1 MSDDRGRGDK
11 RRKKFKKMKK
21 GERRK
26 EKSENNSEEE
36 KIKMGRGEKSKM
48 EIIVGEKK
56 DGKRE

>member
-1 MSDDRGRGDK
+1 MTEGEETREE
-11 RRKKFKKMKK
+11 KKLKKWKK
-21 GERRK
+21 ERRK